1 MWTGWAK
8 KWSWLSVAALL
19 TTLSGAMTACGLDR
33 PPTLE
38 RQLKSSA
45 PEIWT
50 RLRERS
56 IARFGVLKF
65 RVQKPGGRVSDNVG
79 TLNMFLAERLEAALA
94 LEDPVGLDEPVKLVR
109 KASRT
114 AAKIPGA
121 SHLSPQGRQKLFSHS
136 YVPAWNAEPIQVDA
150 FLTGI
155 ARFAPDYKSFDLGIL
170 AIRPGEPGLELL
182 LPPVKVATTGAILH
196 EIGESFQVRSIF
208 DSPQPTHLA
217 ELARQVRES
226 PEQCFPL
233 SHDPVVVLRIFY
245 ERQPVTLTFR
255 DGQAWIPEPSTG
267 QKVTFE
273 LERLDRAE
281 FALGVVLKVNG
292 ENTIY
297 CERMRDL
304 DCSKWVLTRDRPK
317 GSLRGFQMRD
327 HQQAKEFRVASAEES
342 KNLEVYYGEDVGTIS
357 MVVFREQLHADE
369 RAAEEPAAE
378 AQGEQREDAP
388 DLDAIL
394 KAQFP
399 EQTPPDLKALQEAL
413 RGADDAVQARGVI
426 LGGPEIRQAVET
438 TDKNWEPEP
447 LMSAV
452 IHYYTPQTHP

>member
-1 MWTGWAK
+1 
-8 KWSWLSVAALL
+8 
-19 TTLSGAMTACGLDR
+19 MTAFGLDR

-38 RQLKSSA
+38 RQLKDSA
-45 PEIWT
+45 PQILT
-50 RLRERS
+50 RLRERG
-56 IARFGVLKF
+56 IARIGVLKF

-94 LEDPVGLDEPVKLVR
+94 LEDPVAEAGNIELVR
-109 KASRT
+109 KASQT
-114 AAKIPGA
+114 AQQIPGA
-121 SHLSPQGRQKLFSHS
+121 SHLSEAGRQKLFSRR
-136 YVPAWNAEPIQVDA
+136 YPPAWGAQPMQVDA
-150 FLTGI
+150 FLTGV
-155 ARFAPDYKSFDLGIL
+155 AQFAPDNKSFDLGIL
-170 AIRPGEPGLELL
+170 AIRPSEPGLELL

-208 DSPQPTHLA
+208 DSPEPTHLA

-245 ERQPVTLTFR
+245 DRQPVTLTFR
-255 DGQAWIPEPSTG
+255 DGQAWIPEPSAG

-273 LERLDRAE
+273 LERLDRAD

-292 ENTIY
+292 ENTLY

-304 DCSKWVLTRDRPK
+304 DCSKWVLTRDKPK

-357 MVVFREQLHADE
+357 MVVFREQLHAAEPAAAEPAADE
-369 RAAEEPAAE
+369 RAADEPAAE

-399 EQTPPDLKALQEAL
+399 EQTPPDLKALQDAL
-413 RGADDAVQARGVI
+413 RGVDDAVQARGVI
-426 LGGPEIRQAVET
+426 LGGREIRQAIET

-452 IHYYTPQTHP
+452 IHYYSPQTHP